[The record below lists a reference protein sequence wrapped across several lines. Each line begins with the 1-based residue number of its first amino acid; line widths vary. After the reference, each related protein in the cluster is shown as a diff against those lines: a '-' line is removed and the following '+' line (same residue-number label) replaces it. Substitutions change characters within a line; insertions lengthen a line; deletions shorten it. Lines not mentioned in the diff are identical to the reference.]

1 MDNLIFNGITYS
13 LAING
18 LNISENSLIAT
29 IVDHGYDFE
38 EIENTVG
45 FVEII
50 KQVLEDGTQIA
61 SYKGYTKLM
70 SVNKLFNQVIDQEAH
85 TEEKA
90 VPKVDPETGRP
101 IIDSDTGEP
110 EMESIAVTNYTPI
123 YGDVYVV
130 TLLQPVLEDTVAE
143 QGKEIEE
150 IQEVIMEMIEG

>member
-1 MDNLIFNGITYS
+1 MDKLIFNESIYD

-18 LNISENSLIAT
+18 LNVSNNSLVVS
-29 IVDHGYDFE
+29 IVDHDYAFE
-38 EIENTVG
+38 VIERTVVG
-45 FVEII
+45 IDVI

-61 SYKGYTKLM
+61 SYQGYTKLM

-85 TEEKA
+85 TEEQE

-101 IIDSDTGEP
+101 IIDPETGEI
-110 EMESIAVTNYTPI
+110 EMESVAVTNYTPI
-123 YGDVYVV
+123 YGDVYVI
-130 TLLQPVLEDTVAE
+130 TLLQPILEDKVAE

>member
-1 MDNLIFNGITYS
+1 MDKLIFNESIYD

-18 LNISENSLIAT
+18 LNVSNNSLVVL
-29 IVDHGYDFE
+29 IVDHDYAFE
-38 EIENTVG
+38 VIERTVVG
-45 FVEII
+45 IDVI

-61 SYKGYTKLM
+61 SYQGYTKLM

-85 TEEKA
+85 TEEQE
-90 VPKVDPETGRP
+90 VPKVDSETGRP
-101 IIDSDTGEP
+101 IIDPETGEI
-110 EMESIAVTNYTPI
+110 EMESVAVTNYTPI
-123 YGDVYVV
+123 YGNVYVV